1 MQTNKNNDLGLVSAN
16 LNYISQGEGFPLVF
30 QHGLT
35 ASVDQVVGL
44 LGGLQGCHLLS
55 IDCPGHGKSKLPKSY
70 TPSFDAYADEIV
82 KLLDQKGMGPAIFG
96 GISMGSGIAINIA
109 LRYPHRVQALVLV
122 RPAWLDYPDPKNLQI
137 LLLAAELLNTAEG
150 ETRFKQLDE
159 FRDITLDS
167 VAQSVLGVFSPDQQ
181 PGLAK
186 VIKHMVGDRPFASME
201 ELKSINVPCLILGN
215 DDDPLHPYNM
225 TEKIHQTIQGSVLRK
240 LTSRYIADDLHQMQV
255 RKNIQ
260 RFFKENKLHL

>member
-16 LNYISQGEGFPLVF
+16 LNYISQGKGLPLVF

-55 IDCPGHGKSKLPKSY
+55 IDCPGHGKTKLPKSY
-70 TPSFDAYADEIV
+70 TPSFDAYADEII
-82 KLLDQKGMGPAIFG
+82 KLLDQMRMGPAIFG
-96 GISMGSGIAINIA
+96 GISMGSGIAVNIA
-109 LRYPHRVQALVLV
+109 LRYPDRVKALVLV
-122 RPAWLDYPDPKNLQI
+122 RPAWLDQSNPENLQI
-137 LLLAAELLNTAEG
+137 LLPAAELLNTAEG
-150 ETRFKQLDE
+150 ETKFKQLDE
-159 FRDITLDS
+159 FRDISLDS

-186 VIKHMVGDRPFASME
+186 VIKHMVGDRPFASMND
-201 ELKSINVPCLILGN
+201 LKSINIPCLILGN

-225 TEKIHQTIQGSVLRK
+225 AEKICESIEGSVLRK
-240 LTSRYIADDLHQMQV
+240 LTSRYIDDDLHRKQV

-260 RFFKENKLHL
+260 QFIVENKLHL